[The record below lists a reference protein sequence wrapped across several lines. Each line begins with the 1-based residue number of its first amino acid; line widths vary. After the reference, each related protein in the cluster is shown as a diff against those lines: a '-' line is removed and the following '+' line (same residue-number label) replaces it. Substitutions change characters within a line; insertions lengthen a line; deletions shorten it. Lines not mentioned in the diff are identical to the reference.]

1 MGLKNRMMQRNL
13 SLDFLKIV
21 LSFFVVGLHCSFLID
36 VSTDA
41 YYATVHGLFRLGVP
55 IFLIISGYYFFNITT
70 KETLKSW
77 VIRIGSLY
85 LIWMIFYAPFW
96 VKLTHPVYTLFT
108 FLNGYYV
115 LWYLSGTL
123 VSGLIVYFLR
133 NKRTIELVL
142 IILSLYCIGFT
153 IQTLGNLH
161 LLPSKLDHLFNLNFF
176 HRNAFF
182 MCMPFFLIGF
192 LIRKHSLDKSLHL
205 SVFSFLV
212 AVAAVMI
219 EGVLQSKYISN
230 TEGLDQLLTL
240 VIAAPIVFL
249 FFKNITINGT
259 SKELANFSTA
269 IYLIHPFFILT
280 ISHFN
285 LHLNSVLFTSIVLF
299 LSIFSAFI
307 LLIINKKLK
316 YIL

>member
-1 MGLKNRMMQRNL
+1 M
-13 SLDFLKIV
+13 
-21 LSFFVVGLHCSFLID
+21 
-36 VSTDA
+36 
-41 YYATVHGLFRLGVP
+41 YA
-55 IFLIISGYYFFNITT
+55 
-70 KETLKSW
+70 
-77 VIRIGSLY
+77 
-85 LIWMIFYAPFW
+85 
-96 VKLTHPVYTLFT
+96 
-108 FLNGYYV
+108 
-115 LWYLSGTL
+115 
-123 VSGLIVYFLR
+123 
-133 NKRTIELVL
+133 
-142 IILSLYCIGFT
+142 
-153 IQTLGNLH
+153 
-161 LLPSKLDHLFNLNFF
+161 
-176 HRNAFF
+176 
-182 MCMPFFLIGF
+182 FFLIGF

>member
-1 MGLKNRMMQRNL
+1 MMQRNL

-36 VSTDA
+36 VNTDA

-123 VSGLIVYFLR
+123 ISGLIVYFLR
-133 NKRTIELVL
+133 NKRTINLILV
-142 IILSLYCIGFT
+142 ILSLYCIGFT
-153 IQTLGNLH
+153 IQTLGNFH
-161 LLPSKLDHLFNLNFF
+161 FLPSKLDKLFNLNFF

-182 MCMPFFLIGF
+182 MCMPFFITGF
-192 LIRKHSLDKSLHL
+192 LIRKHALEQKLKIGL
-205 SVFSFLV
+205 FTLV
-212 AVAAVMI
+212 IALAAVMI
-219 EGVLQSKYISN
+219 EGVLQSRFISN

-240 VIAAPIVFL
+240 LIAAPIVFL
-249 FFKNITINGT
+249 YFKNITINGT

-269 IYLIHPFFILT
+269 IYLIHPFFIL
-280 ISHFN
+280 IFKHF
-285 LHLNSVLFTSIVLF
+285 HLNLSSVLLTAAVLL
-299 LSIFSAFI
+299 LSIISALI
-307 LLIINKKLK
+307 LLIINKRIK
-316 YIL
+316 YLL